1 MQYQEIIF
9 QVPASQVDTAAAIAN
24 LAVPYGLYIEDY
36 SDIEETAPKIAH
48 VDLIEQELLERDR
61 EHALI
66 HLYIP
71 LEQNPGEAIS
81 FLQERFRSACVPYTI
96 TQNVVN
102 EDDWATAWKR
112 YYSPT
117 KIGSR
122 LVVVPSWE
130 SYEKKPEEIVLTM
143 DPGMAFGTGT
153 HETTQLC
160 LQLLE
165 QYIAPE
171 TRLLDIGTGSGILA
185 IASLLLGG
193 KEAVGVD
200 IDETAVRV
208 AKENSAAN
216 GVARQVEWIAGDLAQ
231 KVNGKFH
238 IITANIVA
246 DVIIRLIPD
255 LKRFWMPGSV
265 FIASGIIDSREQDV
279 IQALEDAGMKI
290 SKRVTAGGWVALAA
304 E

>member
-9 QVPASQVDTAAAIAN
+9 QVPALQVDTAAAIAN
-24 LAVPYGLYIEDY
+24 LAVPYGIYIEDY

-81 FLQERFRSACVPYTI
+81 FLQERFQAAAIPYTV

-102 EDDWATAWKR
+102 EEDWATAWKR

-130 SYEKKPEEIVLTM
+130 SYQKKPDEIILTM

-165 QYIAPE
+165 QYISSE
-171 TRLLDIGTGSGILA
+171 SHLLDIGTGSGILA

-193 KEAVGVD
+193 KDAVGVD
-200 IDETAVRV
+200 IDETAVRI
-208 AKENSAAN
+208 
-216 GVARQVEWIAGDLAQ
+216 EWIAGDLAQ

-246 DVIIRLIPD
+246 DVIIRFIPD

-279 IQALEDAGMKI
+279 IQALSKAGMKI
-290 SKRVTAGGWVALAA
+290 LQRVTAGGWVALAA

>member
-9 QVPASQVDTAAAIAN
+9 QVPALQVDTAAAIAN
-24 LAVPYGLYIEDY
+24 LAVPYGIYIEDY

-71 LEQNPGEAIS
+71 LEQNLGEAIS
-81 FLQERFRSACVPYTI
+81 FLQERFQAAAIPYTV

-102 EDDWATAWKR
+102 EEDWATAWKR

-130 SYEKKPEEIVLTM
+130 SYQKKPDEIILTM

-165 QYIAPE
+165 QYISSE
-171 TRLLDIGTGSGILA
+171 SHLLDIGTGSGILA

-193 KEAVGVD
+193 KNAVGVD

-208 AKENSAAN
+208 AKENAAAN
-216 GVARQVEWIAGDLAQ
+216 GVADRIEWIAGDLAQ

-246 DVIIRLIPD
+246 DVIIRFIPD

-279 IQALEDAGMKI
+279 IQALSKAGMKI
-290 SKRVTAGGWVALAA
+290 LQRVTAGGWVALAA